1 MRFISSFLGRT
12 KLCVAA
18 AFVAM
23 VAATQADAQT
33 GKLTGVVTDA
43 TSGAPIEGVQVVLQG
58 TGYGNLTSANG
69 RFFIIAIPPGTYRVQ
84 ARRIGYQTQQTEV
97 QILID
102 VTREQSFQLA
112 TATQQIQDVQVVAS
126 QDNLIGDLTSSGTS
140 TQITT
145 TQLEALPV
153 RSVQEALTLQ
163 SGFQEIPIVS
173 TDLTSF
179 TSSRRNASSP
189 IIIRGGRGGETL
201 QLIDGIPVNNFLFGG
216 TSLDITT
223 KAIQNVAT
231 FRGGLE
237 PQYGNALSGVVSIA
251 TKEGG
256 TNIAGSL
263 EYETS
268 RVGGAFG
275 NTSDELRGFD
285 FVDGY
290 LSGPVPAT
298 SEKLRFVIAGRVQN
312 EAARVLQ
319 FDDLIFNPFQ
329 VDTLSRGS
337 DVQDVL
343 PGWRAMGFNQQRDM
357 FGKLT
362 YLFTPTTKL
371 SAGIIDYE
379 RQRMNV
385 PFDWMFTG
393 FNMAEACV
401 NAYQG
406 QYGDAINVADV
417 CDTFYGYDF
426 TASNGR
432 VADGTLA
439 GYQFTNP
446 AVITQRRRLY
456 TGKFEQTIN
465 RFNYR
470 LVGGFFDQ
478 SRETCATFFSGIC
491 IGERIA
497 DTNFS
502 GRFVTA
508 GVTSQ
513 SLTPTEGTDEI
524 AGNDKMQTVLFRAD
538 AQLQATDHH
547 NLAAGVFYQGHDIEF
562 REVRDIGLNNIFL
575 QPSDFGAKPWDA
587 ALYVQDRIEYDF
599 LTVRIGARYDYG
611 RASGTFLQS
620 ALDPTNGTTITEVCN
635 DPTRFGLP
643 ESFGT
648 FTNSEGRTFTG
659 LAACSQ
665 PEATNKRDSAVAVAF
680 RDDMGP
686 ADARTAFSPRLGVN
700 FPVTERSSA
709 FFNFGVYYQN
719 PLYVNVYQG
728 TGIGTPAEGTV
739 TAPAFRNQ
747 EPVGNPQL
755 RAEQT
760 TSYEVG
766 YLAEFGRNFGV
777 QLVAFS
783 KDQAGLTGIRQGGIR
798 EGTLTGVF
806 DPGVTYGTNS
816 PSYTVLVNQDYNTVR
831 GVELELR
838 RRLANYWSG
847 TLNYAFA
854 QATTNAAPPDL
865 ENQQLGEGDVPSR
878 NEIRSDADR
887 RHAANATFTFRVRE
901 QLPDIPLAAA
911 LRNTT
916 LGVTAQFSSGWP
928 YTPQLTFAGATRD
941 RLERNSGTGTSSF
954 QVNLQAQKNF
964 NVSNV
969 QYGLFMRVTNLLD
982 RENCVQVFETTGNCQ
997 AGASAQ
1003 ARLSAGNFTGEGEQS
1018 TFFDRPQYVGQ
1029 RRSFTA
1035 GVRVNF

>member
-1 MRFISSFLGRT
+1 VRFISSFLGRT
-12 KLCVAA
+12 TLCVAA

-23 VAATQADAQT
+23 AAATQADAQT

-43 TSGAPIEGVQVVLQG
+43 ASGAPIEGVQVVLQG

-69 RFFIIAIPPGTYRVQ
+69 RFFIIAIPPGTYTVQ
-84 ARRIGYQTQQTEV
+84 ARRIGYQTQQTQV

-102 VTREQSFQLA
+102 VTREQNFALS
-112 TATQQIQDVQVVAS
+112 TATQQIQDVQIVAS

-145 TQLEALPV
+145 AELEALPV

-216 TSLDITT
+216 TSLDITS
-223 KAIQNVAT
+223 KAVENVAT

-256 TNIAGSL
+256 TNLAGSI

-268 RVGGAFG
+268 RLGGAFG

-298 SEKLRFVIAGRVQN
+298 QEKLRFVLAGRVQN
-312 EAARVLQ
+312 EALRVLQ

-329 VDTLSRGS
+329 VDTLSRGQ
-337 DVQDVL
+337 DVQDIL
-343 PGWRAMGFNQQRDM
+343 PGWRAMGFQQQRDM

-362 YLFTPTTKL
+362 YLFTPTMKL

-379 RQRMNV
+379 RQRMSV

-406 QYGDAINVADV
+406 RYGSAIDVADV
-417 CDTFYGYDF
+417 CDTYYGYDY

-439 GYQFTNP
+439 GYEFTNP

-470 LVGGFFDQ
+470 LVAGFFDQ
-478 SRETCATFFSGIC
+478 SRETCATYFSGIC

-513 SLTPTEGTDEI
+513 SLTPTEGTDQI
-524 AGNDKMQTVLFRAD
+524 AGNDDMQTVLFRAD

-547 NLAAGVFYQGHDIEF
+547 NLAAGVFYQGHDIKF

-575 QPSDFGAKPWDA
+575 QPSDFEAKPWDA
-587 ALYVQDRIEYDF
+587 ALYIQDRIEYDF

-635 DPTRFGLP
+635 NPARFGLP
-643 ESFGT
+643 TSFAT
-648 FTNSEGRTFTG
+648 FTDSVGRNFTG
-659 LAACSQ
+659 LAACLN
-665 PEATNKRDSAVAVAF
+665 PEARSKTDSAVAIAF
-680 RDDMGP
+680 ADDMGP
-686 ADARTAFSPRLGVN
+686 AKARTAFSPRLGIN

-719 PLYVNVYQG
+719 PLYVNLYQG
-728 TGIGTPAEGTV
+728 TGIGTAAEGTV
-739 TAPAFRNQ
+739 TAPAFRNE

-766 YLAEFGRNFGV
+766 YLAEFGSNFGV
-777 QLVAFS
+777 QVVAFS

-798 EGTLTGVF
+798 EGTLAGVF
-806 DPGVTYGTNS
+806 DPGVTYGTNT
-816 PSYTVLVNQDYNTVR
+816 PTYTVLVNQDYNTVR
-831 GVELELR
+831 GLELELS
-838 RRLANYWSG
+838 RRLANYWSARV
-847 TLNYAFA
+847 NYAFS

-865 ENQQLGEGDVPSR
+865 ENQQLAEGDVPSR

-887 RHAANATFTFRVRE
+887 RHSANAALTFRVRE
-901 QLPDIPLAAA
+901 QLPDIPLAAI

-916 LGVTAQFSSGWP
+916 LGVTAQYSVGWP
-928 YTPQLTFAGATRD
+928 YTPQLTFTGASRD
-941 RLERNSGTGTSSF
+941 RLERDSGTGPSTF
-954 QVNLQAQKNF
+954 GINLQAQKNF

-982 RENCVQVFETTGNCQ
+982 RENCVQVFESTGNCQ

-1003 ARLSAGNFTGEGEQS
+1003 ARLAAGNFTGEGEQS

>member
-1 MRFISSFLGRT
+1 MRLTSSLLGRT
-12 KLCVAA
+12 ALCVAA
-18 AFVAM
+18 AFVALG
-23 VAATQADAQT
+23 AASQAEAQT

-43 TSGAPIEGVQVVLQG
+43 QSGAPIEGVQVVLQG
-58 TGYGNLTSANG
+58 TGYGNITSNNG
-69 RFFIIAIPPGTYRVQ
+69 RFFIIAIPPGTYTVQ
-84 ARRIGYQTQQTEV
+84 ARRIGYQTQQTSV

-102 VTREQSFQLA
+102 VTREQNFQMSA
-112 TATQQIQDVQVVAS
+112 ATQQIQDVQIVAA
-126 QDNLIGDLTSSGTS
+126 QDQLMGDLTSSGTS

-145 TQLEALPV
+145 EELEALPV

-163 SGFQEIPIVS
+163 SGFQEIPIIS

-179 TSSRRNASSP
+179 TSSRRNGISP

-201 QLIDGIPVNNFLFGG
+201 TLIDGIPVNNFLFGG
-216 TSLDITT
+216 SSLDITS
-223 KAIQNVAT
+223 KAVENVAT

-237 PQYGNALSGVVSIA
+237 PQYGNALSGVVNIA

-256 TNIAGSL
+256 TNLAGSI

-275 NTSDELRGFD
+275 NTSDDLRGFD

-298 SEKLRFVIAGRVQN
+298 SEKLRFVVAGRVQN
-312 EAARVLQ
+312 EALRVLE

-329 VDTLSRGS
+329 VDTFSRGDAS
-337 DVQDVL
+337 QDII
-343 PGWRAMGFNQQRDM
+343 PGWRAMGYQQQRDM

-362 YLFTPTTKL
+362 YLFTPTAKL
-371 SAGIIDYE
+371 SAGIIDFE

-393 FNMAEACV
+393 FNMAESCV

-406 QYGDAINVADV
+406 KYGSEINVRDV
-417 CDTFYGYDF
+417 CDTFYGYDQVNS
-426 TASNGR
+426 TGR
-432 VADGTLA
+432 VVDGTLA
-439 GYQFTNP
+439 GYQYTNP

-456 TGKFEQTIN
+456 TAKFEQTIN

-470 LVGGFFDQ
+470 VVGGLFDQ

-513 SLTPTEGTDEI
+513 ALTPTEGTDQI
-524 AGNDKMQTVLFRAD
+524 AGNDDMQTVLLRAD

-547 NLAAGVFYQGHDIEF
+547 NLAAGLFYQGHDIKF

-575 QPSDFGAKPWDA
+575 QPSDFEAKPWDA
-587 ALYVQDRIEYDF
+587 ALYIQDRIEYDF
-599 LTVRIGARYDYG
+599 LTVRLGARYDYG
-611 RASGTFLQS
+611 RASGTFLNS
-620 ALDPTNGTTITEVCN
+620 PRDPTNGTTITHVCT

-643 ESFGT
+643 ANFGSFT
-648 FTNSEGRTFTG
+648 ASDNNTFTG
-659 LAACSQ
+659 LAACLH
-665 PEATNKRDSAVAVAF
+665 PEATAKADSARTIAF
-680 RDDMGP
+680 QDDMGP
-686 ADARTAFSPRLGVN
+686 AKARTAFSPRLGIN

-728 TGIGTPAEGTV
+728 TGIGTSAEGTV
-739 TAPAFRNQ
+739 TAPAFRNE

-766 YLAEFGRNFGV
+766 YLAEFGANFGI
-777 QLVAFS
+777 QLVAYS
-783 KDQAGLTGIRQGGIR
+783 KDQAGLTGIRTGGVTAT
-798 EGTLTGVF
+798 GSGVF
-806 DPGVTYGTNS
+806 DPGVTYGTNT

-831 GVELELR
+831 GIEMELR
-838 RRLANYWSG
+838 RRMANFWSARV
-847 TLNYAFA
+847 NYAFS

-865 ENQQLGEGDVPSR
+865 ENQQRAEGDVPSR

-887 RHAANATFTFRVRE
+887 RHSANATMTFRVRE
-901 QLPDIPLAAA
+901 ELPNIPLAQAF
-911 LRNTT
+911 RNTT
-916 LGVTAQFSSGWP
+916 LGITASYSSGYP
-928 YTPQLTFAGATRD
+928 YTPQLTFTGSPGD
-941 RLERNSGTGTSSF
+941 RLERNSGTGTSTF
-954 QVNLQAQKNF
+954 NINMQAQKNF
-964 NVSNV
+964 NVANV

-982 RENCVQVFETTGNCQ
+982 RRNCVQVYETTGNCEG
-997 AGASAQ
+997 GASAQ
-1003 ARLSAGNFTGEGEQS
+1003 SRLQAGNFTGEGESS